1 MTADQSSPDAPPA
14 DPAVKWPVANGPTGD
29 SGWVGVLTGRVT
41 AWVMLLVML
50 VAAGAVFAF
59 ASSGS
64 ASEAPNTLP
73 DDAESALVS
82 QIQSEFPDSGSVPAV
97 LVVSRTDGGE
107 LGPQGIAAAVGAGER
122 MSEVVGVPAQGPI
135 PSEDGAAALMLVP
148 VDSEILS
155 GSEGNELVAD
165 MRAAVSDGLDD
176 GVSAQLTGG
185 PAFAADTAAAFEG
198 ADFRLL
204 AATALVVA
212 VLLIITYR
220 SPVLWLVPLIIIGI
234 ADRVASL
241 VVAALGEAVGV
252 TVDGSTSGI
261 VSVLVFGAG
270 TNYALL
276 LVSRYREEL
285 RKNEDRRGALR
296 AAYRGAVPA
305 ILASN
310 ITVVLA
316 LLTLLLATL
325 PNYRSL
331 GISAAVGLIIAVIF
345 ALVALPAA
353 LAVCGRGLFWPFI
366 PRPATP
372 AATGSAVGSAT
383 RGEHEQHGKHE
394 LHTSTTPAG
403 FDDEVPPGIWGR
415 IASRVVRRP
424 VTVLVSCV
432 LLLVVLAFGLLGTRV
447 GLSQTEQFRT
457 ASESATGLETAAEH
471 YPAGVTDPVTI
482 VTRTGT
488 EGQVLEAVQG
498 VTGVVSAS
506 PSGES
511 GTGWSRVNV
520 VLDAAPATE
529 RSEESV
535 LGLRDAV
542 DTVPGSGALVGGSV
556 AKAVDTSEGNVRD
569 FTLVAPLILLVVFV
583 VLILVL
589 RSLIA
594 PLLVMSATVLSSVA
608 ALGLGTFV
616 TTQILGFPG
625 LDVSV
630 PLYSFLFLVA
640 LGVDY
645 SIFLTIRA
653 REEAATHV
661 TREAMVRA
669 VALTGGVITSAGIVL
684 ASVFVVL
691 GVLPLI
697 VLTQVGVIV
706 ALGVLLDTFVVRTL
720 VVPALFTL
728 VGDKVWWPGD
738 PRSGAGARTSR
749 NAHDISESAH
759 RTNATPADTA
769 QEIHS

>member
-1 MTADQSSPDAPPA
+1 MRAERS
-14 DPAVKWPVANGPTGD
+14 AVEKSGPTGD
-29 SGWVGVLTGRVT
+29 PGSAGGWVGVVTGRLS
-41 AWVMLLVML
+41 AWVMLVAML
-50 VAAGAVFAF
+50 IVSGAVFAF
-59 ASSGS
+59 ASSEGS
-64 ASEAPNTLP
+64 SEAPQTLP
-73 DDAESALVS
+73 DDSEAALVS
-82 QIQSEFPDSGSVPAV
+82 QIQAEFPDSGSVPAV
-97 LVVSRTDGGE
+97 LVVTRSDGGE
-107 LGPQGIAAAVGAGER
+107 LGPEGIAAAVGAGER
-122 MSEVVGVPAQGPI
+122 MSEVVGTPPQGPI
-135 PSEDGAAALMLVP
+135 PSEDGAAALVLVP
-148 VDSEILS
+148 VDAELIS
-155 GSEGNELVAD
+155 GGEGRELVEE
-165 MRAAVSDGLDD
+165 MRGAVAEGLDD
-176 GVSAQLTGG
+176 GLSAQLTGG

-220 SPVLWLVPLIIIGI
+220 SPVLWLVPLLIIGI
-234 ADRVASL
+234 ADRVAALIVSL
-241 VVAALGEAVGV
+241 VGEAAGV
-252 TVDGSTSGI
+252 TVDASTSGI

-285 RKNEDRRGALR
+285 RRTEDRRTALR
-296 AAYRGAVPA
+296 DAYRGAVPA
-305 ILASN
+305 IFASN

-331 GISAAVGLIIAVIF
+331 GLSAAVGLIIALVY
-345 ALVALPAA
+345 ALIALPAA

-366 PRPATP
+366 PRPGASSSHAAGRTRPATP
-372 AATGSAVGSAT
+372 
-383 RGEHEQHGKHE
+383 E
-394 LHTSTTPAG
+394 G
-403 FDDEVPPGIWGR
+403 FDEDVPPGVWGR
-415 IASRVVRRP
+415 IAARVVTRP

-432 LLLVVLAFGLLGTRV
+432 LLLAVLSLGLIGTRV

-457 ASESATGLETAAEH
+457 ASESAAGLETAAEH
-471 YPAGVTDPVTI
+471 FPAGVTDPVT
-482 VTRTGT
+482 VLTRTGT
-488 EGQVLEAVQG
+488 EAGVAEAAQG
-498 VTGVVSAS
+498 VEGVVSAR
-506 PSGES
+506 PAGES
-511 GTGWSRVNV
+511 GTGWSRVTV
-520 VLDAAPATE
+520 VLDAAPATD
-529 RSEESV
+529 RSEDSV
-535 LGLRDAV
+535 VALREAV
-542 DTVPGSGALVGGSV
+542 DTVPGAEALVGGSV
-556 AKAVDTSEGNVRD
+556 AEAVDTSDGNIRD
-569 FTLVAPLILLVVFV
+569 LTLIAPLILLVVFL

-594 PLLVMSATVLSSVA
+594 PLLVLTATVLSSLA

-625 LDVSV
+625 LDVAV

-653 REEAATHV
+653 REEAAAHV

-706 ALGVLLDTFVVRTL
+706 ALGVLLDTFIVRTL

-728 VGDKVWWPGD
+728 VGDRVWWPGD
-738 PRSGAGARTSR
+738 PRRRRSADAGHAVAGGHETDDS
-749 NAHDISESAH
+749 D
-759 RTNATPADTA
+759 TPRHTE
-769 QEIHS
+769 EIRA

>member
-1 MTADQSSPDAPPA
+1 
-14 DPAVKWPVANGPTGD
+14 
-29 SGWVGVLTGRVT
+29 
-41 AWVMLLVML
+41 MLLVVL
-50 VAAGAVFAF
+50 VVSGAVFAF
-59 ASSGS
+59 ASSEGS
-64 ASEAPNTLP
+64 SEAPQTLP
-73 DDAESALVS
+73 DSSEAAQVNQLL
-82 QIQSEFPDSGSVPAV
+82 SEFPGSGSVPAV
-97 LVVSRTDGGE
+97 LVVTRQDGGA
-107 LGPQGIAAAVGAGER
+107 LGQEGLAAAVSAGER
-122 MSEVVGVPAQGPI
+122 MSEVVGAPAQGPI
-135 PSEDGAAALMLVP
+135 PSEDGAAALILVP
-148 VDSEILS
+148 VDAQLLS
-155 GSEGNELVAD
+155 GEAGSTLVAD
-165 MRAAVSDGLDD
+165 MRATVADGLDS

-212 VLLIITYR
+212 VLLIVTYR
-220 SPVLWLVPLIIIGI
+220 SPVLWLVPLIVIGV
-234 ADRVASL
+234 ADRIAALLVSL
-241 VVAALGEAVGV
+241 VGETIGV
-252 TVDGSTSGI
+252 TVDASTSGI

-285 RKNEDRRGALR
+285 RKTSDRRTALR
-296 AAYRGAVPA
+296 DAYRGAVPA

-331 GISAAVGLIIAVIF
+331 GFSAAVGLLVAVAY
-345 ALVALPAA
+345 ALIALPAA

-366 PRPATP
+366 PRPDA
-372 AATGSAVGSAT
+372 S
-383 RGEHEQHGKHE
+383 HGKHVSA
-394 LHTSTTPAG
+394 TSGSGPVTPDG
-403 FDDEVPPGIWGR
+403 FDDEVPPGVWGR
-415 IASRVVRRP
+415 VASRVVTRP

-432 LLLVVLAFGLLGTRV
+432 LLLVVLALGLLGTRV

-457 ASESATGLETAAEH
+457 PSEAAAGLETAAEH
-471 YPAGVTDPVTI
+471 FPAGVTDPVT
-482 VTRTGT
+482 VLTRTGT
-488 EGQVLEAVQG
+488 EVEVLEVVQG
-498 VTGVVSAS
+498 VDGVVSARQA
-506 PSGES
+506 GES
-511 GTGWSRVNV
+511 GTGWSRVTV

-529 RSEESV
+529 GSEAAVTE
-535 LGLRDAV
+535 LREVV
-542 DTVPGSGALVGGSV
+542 DTVPGSEALVGGSV
-556 AKAVDTSEGNVRD
+556 AEAVDTNDGNVRD
-569 FTLVAPLILLVVFV
+569 LTLIAPLILLVVFV

-594 PLLVMSATVLSSVA
+594 PLLVMAATVLSSLA

-625 LDVSV
+625 LDVAV

-653 REEAATHV
+653 RDEAATHA

-706 ALGVLLDTFVVRTL
+706 ALGVLLDTFIVRTL

-738 PRSGAGARTSR
+738 PRRHIVGHLASTDSHGPGT
-749 NAHDISESAH
+749 
-759 RTNATPADTA
+759 TDT
-769 QEIHS
+769 QEIRA

>member
-1 MTADQSSPDAPPA
+1 MPREPRESAPSADS
-14 DPAVKWPVANGPTGD
+14 NGKNGRGG
-29 SGWVGVLTGRVT
+29 GWVGLLTGKAS
-41 AWVMLLVML
+41 AWVLLLAML
-50 VAAGAVFAF
+50 VLSGAVFAF
-59 ASSGS
+59 ASSEGS
-64 ASEAPNTLP
+64 SEAPSTLP
-73 DDAESALVS
+73 NDSEAALVS
-82 QIQSEFPDSGSVPAV
+82 RIQAEFPDSGSIPAV
-97 LVVSRTDGGE
+97 LVVTREDGGE
-107 LGPQGIAAAVGAGER
+107 LGPGGIAAAVGAGER
-122 MSEVVGVPAQGPI
+122 MSQVVGAPAQGPI

-148 VDSEILS
+148 VDSQLIS
-155 GSEGNELVAD
+155 GEEGRELVQT
-165 MRAAVSDGLDD
+165 MRTSVADGLDE
-176 GVSAQLTGG
+176 GVNAQLTGG

-220 SPVLWLVPLIIIGI
+220 SPVLWLVPLIIIGV
-234 ADRVASL
+234 ADRVS
-241 VVAALGEAVGV
+241 ALLISAVGEALDV
-252 TVDGSTSGI
+252 TVDASTSGI

-285 RKNEDRRGALR
+285 RRTEDRRTALR
-296 AAYRGAVPA
+296 DAYRGAVPA

-316 LLTLLLATL
+316 LLTLLLAIL

-331 GISAAVGLIIAVIF
+331 GMSAAVGLVVALIYGVI
-345 ALVALPAA
+345 ALPAA

-366 PRPATP
+366 PRPGT
-372 AATGSAVGSAT
+372 S
-383 RGEHEQHGKHE
+383 HGKHE
-394 LHTSTTPAG
+394 TDSHSTASMSLD
-403 FDDEVPPGIWGR
+403 FEDEVPPGIWGR
-415 IASRVVRRP
+415 VAARVVKRP

-432 LLLVVLAFGLLGTRV
+432 LLLAVLALGLLGTRI
-447 GLSQTEQFRT
+447 GLSQTEQFRSP
-457 ASESATGLETAAEH
+457 SEAAAGLETAAEH

-488 EGQVLEAVQG
+488 ETQILESVQD
-498 VTGVVSAS
+498 VQGVVSAR
-506 PSGES
+506 PAGDS
-511 GTGWSRVNV
+511 GTGWSRVTV
-520 VLDAAPATE
+520 ILDAAPATPA
-529 RSEESV
+529 SEASV
-535 LGLRDAV
+535 TDLREAV
-542 DTVPGSGALVGGSV
+542 DSVPGSEALVGGSV
-556 AKAVDTSEGNVRD
+556 AEAVDTSQGNLRD
-569 FTLVAPLILLVVFV
+569 LALIAPLILLVVFL

-594 PLLVMSATVLSSVA
+594 PLLVMTATVLSSLA

-625 LDVSV
+625 LDVAV

-653 REEAATHV
+653 REEAATHA

-669 VALTGGVITSAGIVL
+669 VALTGGVITSAGVVL

-728 VGDKVWWPGD
+728 VGDKVWWPGN
-738 PRSGAGARTSR
+738 PRRHVIGHGSAAASGR
-749 NAHDISESAH
+749 NV
-759 RTNATPADTA
+759 ATK
-769 QEIHS
+769 EIHP

>member
-1 MTADQSSPDAPPA
+1 MAGETATVSGSDGGNRSS
-14 DPAVKWPVANGPTGD
+14 G
-29 SGWVGVLTGRVT
+29 GWVGFLTGKAS
-41 AWVMLLVML
+41 AWALLLVML
-50 VAAGAVFAF
+50 IVSVAVFAF
-59 ASSGS
+59 ASTEG
-64 ASEAPNTLP
+64 ASEAPTTLP
-73 DDAESALVS
+73 EDSEAALVS
-82 QIQSEFPDSGSVPAV
+82 EIVSEFPDSGSIPAV
-97 LVVSRTDGGE
+97 LVVTREDGSE
-107 LGPQGIAAAVGAGER
+107 LGPEGIAAAVGAGER
-122 MSEVVGVPAQGPI
+122 MSEVAGAPAQGPI

-148 VDSEILS
+148 IDAQLIS
-155 GSEGNELVAD
+155 GEEGSDLVKD
-165 MRAAVSDGLDD
+165 MRGSIADGLDE
-176 GVSAQLTGG
+176 GIQAQLTGG
-185 PAFAADTAAAFEG
+185 PAFSADTAAAFEG

-220 SPVLWLVPLIIIGI
+220 SPVLWLVPLIIIAV
-234 ADRVASL
+234 ADRVAAL
-241 VVAALGEAVGV
+241 VVEVVGAALDV
-252 TVDGSTSGI
+252 TIDGSTAGI

-285 RKNEDRRGALR
+285 RKTEDRRTALR
-296 AAYRGAVPA
+296 DAYRGAVPA
-305 ILASN
+305 IFASN

-331 GISAAVGLIIAVIF
+331 GIAAAVGLIIAVVY
-345 ALVALPAA
+345 ALIALPAA

-366 PRPATP
+366 PRP
-372 AATGSAVGSAT
+372 
-383 RGEHEQHGKHE
+383 GESRGKHE
-394 LHTSTTPAG
+394 AASHSTDADSSDSHNADADSGDADSSASGAPMPAG
-403 FDDEVPPGIWGR
+403 FDEEVPPGIWGR
-415 IASRVVRRP
+415 IAARVVKRP

-432 LLLVVLAFGLLGTRV
+432 LLLAVLSLGLLGTRI

-457 ASESATGLETAAEH
+457 PSEAAAGLETAAEH
-471 YPAGVTDPVTI
+471 FPAGVTDPVTI

-488 EGQVLEAVQG
+488 EMQIVESIQDVQG
-498 VTGVVSAS
+498 FVSAE
-506 PSGES
+506 PAGDS
-511 GTGWSRVNV
+511 GTGWSRVTV
-520 VLDAAPATE
+520 VLDAAPATDA
-529 RSEESV
+529 SEASIIE
-535 LGLRDAV
+535 LREAV
-542 DTVPGSGALVGGSV
+542 DSVPGSEALVGGSV
-556 AKAVDTSEGNVRD
+556 AESVDTSQGNLRD
-569 FTLVAPLILLVVFV
+569 LALIAPLILLVVFV

-589 RSLIA
+589 RSLVA
-594 PLLVMSATVLSSVA
+594 PLLVMTATVLSSLA

-653 REEAATHV
+653 REEAATHA

-669 VALTGGVITSAGIVL
+669 VALTGGVITSAGVVL

-728 VGDKVWWPGD
+728 VGDKVWWPGN
-738 PRSGAGARTSR
+738 PRRHIVGHGHSSSSETTRT
-749 NAHDISESAH
+749 
-759 RTNATPADTA
+759 P
-769 QEIHS
+769 QEIHA

>member
-1 MTADQSSPDAPPA
+1 
-14 DPAVKWPVANGPTGD
+14 
-29 SGWVGVLTGRVT
+29 
-41 AWVMLLVML
+41 MLLVML

-107 LGPQGIAAAVGAGER
+107 LGPEGIATAVGAGER

-135 PSEDGAAALMLVP
+135 PSEDGGAALMLVP

-241 VVAALGEAVGV
+241 VVAALGEAMGV

-372 AATGSAVGSAT
+372 AATGSAGGSAAQ
-383 RGEHEQHGKHE
+383 GQHEQHGKHE

-457 ASESATGLETAAEH
+457 ASESAAGLETAAEH

-488 EGQVLEAVQG
+488 EGQVLEAVQD
-498 VTGVVSAS
+498 VTGVVSAM

-542 DTVPGSGALVGGSV
+542 DTVPGSEALVGGSV

-569 FTLVAPLILLVVFV
+569 FTLIAPLILLVVFV

-594 PLLVMSATVLSSVA
+594 PLLVMAATVLSSVA

-653 REEAATHV
+653 REEAATHA

-728 VGDKVWWPGD
+728 VGDKVWWPGN

-749 NAHDISESAH
+749 NAHDTSGSAH
-759 RTNATPADTA
+759 STNATPADTA

>member
-1 MTADQSSPDAPPA
+1 MRAESSTERSTESTTTESTSTVSAGR
-14 DPAVKWPVANGPTGD
+14 WTR
-29 SGWVGVLTGRVT
+29 VLTGRLT
-41 AWVMLLVML
+41 AWLTLVVVLLVT
-50 VAAGAVFAF
+50 GAVFALA
-59 ASSGS
+59 ASESS
-64 ASEAPNTLP
+64 SEAPQTLP
-73 DDAESALVS
+73 DDSDAALVS
-82 QIQSEFPDSGSVPAV
+82 QIQQEFPDAGSVPAV
-97 LVVSRTDGGE
+97 LVVTRSDGGE
-107 LGPQGIAAAVGAGER
+107 LGPQGLAAAAGAGER
-122 MSEVVGVPAQGPI
+122 MAGAAGVESQGPI
-135 PSEDGAAALMLVP
+135 PSEDGAAALVLAP
-148 VDSEILS
+148 VNADQLS
-155 GSEGNELVAD
+155 NGEAGELVEQ
-165 MRAAVSDGLDD
+165 MRTAIADGLDP
-176 GVSAQLTGG
+176 GLNAQLTGG
-185 PAFAADTAAAFEG
+185 PGFAADTAAAFEG

-220 SPVLWLVPLIIIGI
+220 SPVLWLVPLIVIAV
-234 ADRVASL
+234 ADRVAALL
-241 VVAALGEAVGV
+241 VSAVGEAVGV
-252 TVDGSTSGI
+252 TVDASTSGI

-285 RKNEDRRGALR
+285 RRTESRRQAL
-296 AAYRGAVPA
+296 ADAYRGAVPA

-331 GISAAVGLIIAVIF
+331 GLSAAVGLLVALVY

-366 PRPATP
+366 PRP
-372 AATGSAVGSAT
+372 GSGPGS
-383 RGEHEQHGKHE
+383 GGGKHE
-394 LHTSTTPAG
+394 KESDPRTAATPEG
-403 FDDEVPPGIWGR
+403 FKDDVPPGVWGR
-415 IASRVVRRP
+415 IASGVVRRP
-424 VTVLVSCV
+424 VRVLVSCV
-432 LLLVVLAFGLLGTRV
+432 LLLVILVFGLVGTRV

-457 ASESATGLETAAEH
+457 ASESAAGLETAAEH
-471 YPAGVTDPVTI
+471 FPAGVTDPVT
-482 VTRTGT
+482 VLARTGT
-488 EGQVLEAVQG
+488 EAEVLEAVQG
-498 VTGVVSAS
+498 VEGVVMAV
-506 PSGES
+506 PGGES
-511 GTGWSRVNV
+511 GTGWSSITVT
-520 VLDAAPATE
+520 LDAAPATD
-529 RSEESV
+529 RSEDSV
-535 LGLRDAV
+535 VAMREAVDAV
-542 DTVPGSGALVGGSV
+542 PGADALVGGSV
-556 AKAVDTSEGNVRD
+556 AEAVDTNEGNVRD
-569 FTLVAPLILLVVFV
+569 LTLIAPLIILVVFL

-589 RSLIA
+589 RSLVA
-594 PLLVMSATVLSSVA
+594 PLLVIGATVLSSLA

-653 REEAATHV
+653 REEAATHT

-728 VGDKVWWPGD
+728 VGDKAWWPGN
-738 PRSGAGARTSR
+738 PRRGIGNQTTGATAP
-749 NAHDISESAH
+749 AHA
-759 RTNATPADTA
+759 ADA
-769 QEIHS
+769 VKA

>member
-1 MTADQSSPDAPPA
+1 MTGSDAHGA
-14 DPAVKWPVANGPTGD
+14 ARD

-73 DDAESALVS
+73 DDAEAALVS

-97 LVVSRTDGGE
+97 LVVSRADGGE

-241 VVAALGEAVGV
+241 VVAALGEAMGV

-366 PRPATP
+366 PRPATGAATP
-372 AATGSAVGSAT
+372 AATGSAVGSAA
-383 RGEHEQHGKHE
+383 RGEHEQHDKHE
-394 LHTSTTPAG
+394 LHTSTTPVG

-457 ASESATGLETAAEH
+457 ASESAAGLETAAEH

-488 EGQVLEAVQG
+488 ERQVLEAVQD
-498 VTGVVSAS
+498 VTGVVSAT
-506 PSGES
+506 PSGAS

-542 DTVPGSGALVGGSV
+542 DTVPGSEALVGGSV

-569 FTLVAPLILLVVFV
+569 FTLIAPLILLVVLV

-594 PLLVMSATVLSSVA
+594 PLLVMAATVLSSVA

-653 REEAATHV
+653 REEAATHA

-749 NAHDISESAH
+749 NVHDISDSAH
-759 RTNATPADTA
+759 STNATPADTA

>member
-1 MTADQSSPDAPPA
+1 MRAESPAA
-14 DPAVKWPVANGPTGD
+14 ETGT
-29 SGWVGVLTGRVT
+29 STGGWLGVLTGKLT
-41 AWVMLLVML
+41 AWLILAVVLLL
-50 VAAGAVFAF
+50 SGAVFAL
-59 ASSGS
+59 ASSEG
-64 ASEAPNTLP
+64 ASEAPQTLP
-73 DDAESALVS
+73 DSSEAALVS
-82 QIQSEFPDSGSVPAV
+82 QIQQEFPDAGSVPAV
-97 LVVSRTDGGE
+97 LVVTREDGGE

-122 MSEVVGVPAQGPI
+122 MAEVVGAAPQGPI
-135 PSEDGAAALMLVP
+135 PSEDGAAALVLVP
-148 VDSEILS
+148 VEAESISSEQ
-155 GSEGNELVAD
+155 GSELVRE
-165 MRAAVSDGLDD
+165 MREAIAEGLDP
-176 GVSAQLTGG
+176 GLSAQLTGG

-204 AATALVVA
+204 AATATVVA

-220 SPVLWLVPLIIIGI
+220 SPVLWLVPLIVIAV
-234 ADRVASL
+234 ADRVAALL
-241 VVAALGEAVGV
+241 VSTVGEAVGV

-285 RKNEDRRGALR
+285 RKTPNRRQALR
-296 AAYRGAVPA
+296 DAYRGAVPA
-305 ILASN
+305 IIASN

-331 GISAAVGLIIAVIF
+331 GISAAVGLLVALAY

-353 LAVCGRGLFWPFI
+353 LAVCGRGLFWPFV
-366 PRPATP
+366 PRPGRESEP
-372 AATGSAVGSAT
+372 K
-383 RGEHEQHGKHE
+383 GKGARAR
-394 LHTSTTPAG
+394 LTAPTTPEDFREDIPSG
-403 FDDEVPPGIWGR
+403 VWGR
-415 IASRVVRRP
+415 IASGVVKRPARV
-424 VTVLVSCV
+424 LISCV
-432 LLLVVLAFGLLGTRV
+432 LILVILAFGLLGTRI

-457 ASESATGLETAAEH
+457 PSEAAAGLETAAEH
-471 YPAGVTDPVTI
+471 FPAGVTDPVT
-482 VTRTGT
+482 VLARTGT
-488 EGQVLEAVQG
+488 EADVLDVVEG
-498 VTGVVSAS
+498 VEGVVSAM
-506 PSGES
+506 PAGES
-511 GTGWSRVNV
+511 GTGWSRITVT
-520 VLDAAPATE
+520 LDAAPATD
-529 RSEESV
+529 RSEDSV
-535 LGLRDAV
+535 VALRSAV
-542 DTVPGSGALVGGSV
+542 DEVPGSEAIVGGSV
-556 AKAVDTSEGNVRD
+556 AEGVDTSDGNLRD
-569 FTLVAPLILLVVFV
+569 LALIAPLILLVVFV
-583 VLILVL
+583 VLVL
-589 RSLIA
+589 ALRALIA
-594 PLLVMSATVLSSVA
+594 PLLLLGATVLSSLA

-645 SIFLTIRA
+645 SVFLIIRT
-653 REEAATHV
+653 REEAATHS

-728 VGDKVWWPGD
+728 VGERVWWPGD
-738 PRSGAGARTSR
+738 PRRGVTSTDQP
-749 NAHDISESAH
+749 ASTTSDS
-759 RTNATPADTA
+759 PADTK
-769 QEIHS
+769 EFHS